1 MEPNTQTPKQRTPSH
16 RLLLMAVAAGLGGSF
31 QYGLNLSLIN
41 VPTKVVQGFI
51 NSTWES
57 RYGHPVSSS
66 VLTLIWSIIASVFA
80 VGGLAGAILAGPMAQ
95 RLGRKCGLLA
105 NNAFAI
111 LASILM
117 GVSDVSSSFELLIIG
132 RFLIGVNC
140 GVGLSLQPMYLSECA
155 PQHQRGA
162 LAMSTS
168 IFLTL
173 GIFCGQIVGLREVL
187 GGQQQLWAVVLAL
200 PVLPALTQLLVLPF
214 FPESPCYL
222 LIDRG
227 QPQQARRVLA
237 WLRGGDGDGSNGGGS
252 CSDVAAGGGD
262 GNSADI
268 GQGTGSSPLEH
279 QLDEELLAM
288 RAEQEQM
295 SGGGPRSVWDVM
307 RDRGTRW
314 QLVTVLLLNVTQQL
328 SGLNVIYFY
337 STYVFKEAKISE
349 EKIPYMTLGTG
360 AAEILT
366 AMSCGMLVD
375 CLGRRPL
382 LLCGYVLMS
391 LCCAAITVSLALQ
404 ERSIWMPYL
413 SVALI
418 FAYILSFGIGP
429 GGIMGILPAELFM
442 QDSRSAAFVIS
453 GSVNWF
459 SFFLIGLLFPFLV
472 EDMGPYCFVFFMVDC
487 VIGTILVCIL
497 LPETKDRSFVE
508 ISRLFHARNYGHA
521 QPLSSSLAPTTAIA
535 TCQIESAPLTQNDQL
550 EE

>member
-1 MEPNTQTPKQRTPSH
+1 
-16 RLLLMAVAAGLGGSF
+16 MAVATGLGGSF

-95 RLGRKCGLLA
+95 QLGRKCGLLA

-111 LASILM
+111 LASVLM

-227 QPQQARRVLA
+227 QPQQARQVLA
-237 WLRGGDGDGSNGGGS
+237 WLRGGDGSNGGGS

-268 GQGTGSSPLEH
+268 GQGTGGSPLEH
-279 QLDEELLAM
+279 RLDEELLAM

-295 SGGGPRSVWDVM
+295 SEGPRSVWDVM
-307 RDRGTRW
+307 RNRGTRW
-314 QLVTVLLLNVTQQL
+314 QLITVLLLNVTQQL
-328 SGLNVIYFY
+328 SGLNAIYFY
-337 STYVFKEAKISE
+337 STYVFKEAKIPE
-349 EKIPYMTLGTG
+349 EKIPYVTLGTG
-360 AAEILT
+360 AAEIIT

-375 CLGRRPL
+375 GLGRRPL

-413 SVALI
+413 SVALT

-472 EDMGPYCFVFFMVDC
+472 EGMGPYCFVFFMVDC
-487 VIGTILVCIL
+487 VMGSIIVCIL

-508 ISRLFHARNYGHA
+508 ISRLFHSRNYGHA
-521 QPLSSSLAPTTAIA
+521 QPLSSSFA
-535 TCQIESAPLTQNDQL
+535 TCQNEAAPLTQSDQL

>member
-227 QPQQARRVLA
+227 QPQ
-237 WLRGGDGDGSNGGGS
+237 
-252 CSDVAAGGGD
+252 
-262 GNSADI
+262 
-268 GQGTGSSPLEH
+268 QGTGSSPLEH

>member
-140 GVGLSLQPMYLSECA
+140 GGSGPEPAAHVPERVRPTAPERSPRYEHIHLPHPGHLLRADSRATGGAGRAAAAVGCGTGA
-155 PQHQRGA
+155 PRAAGAHTAARASFLPREPLLPPHRQRAAPAGAPRSQHIQGLKREKNDLEVDSVFYREPA
-162 LAMSTS
+162 ST
-168 IFLTL
+168 
-173 GIFCGQIVGLREVL
+173 
-187 GGQQQLWAVVLAL
+187 
-200 PVLPALTQLLVLPF
+200 
-214 FPESPCYL
+214 
-222 LIDRG
+222 
-227 QPQQARRVLA
+227 VLA

-328 SGLNVIYFY
+328 SGLNV
-337 STYVFKEAKISE
+337 
-349 EKIPYMTLGTG
+349 
-360 AAEILT
+360 
-366 AMSCGMLVD
+366 GMLVD

>member
-1 MEPNTQTPKQRTPSH
+1 MEQNTQTRKQRTPCP
-16 RLLLMAVAAGLGGSF
+16 RLLLMAVATGLGGSF

-95 RLGRKCGLLA
+95 QLGRKCGLLA

-111 LASILM
+111 LASVLM

-227 QPQQARRVLA
+227 QPQQARQDLLLFHVRVQGGKDPRGEDPLRDTGDWSCRNYHRHVLRHAGGWPGQETSAAVWLCSHVALLCSHHRVSGTSGALYLDALPQRGSHLCLHPQLRHRPRRDHGDLASRALHARLALGRVRHQRQRQLVQFLPHWPPLPFSCGGHGALLLRVLHGG
-237 WLRGGDGDGSNGGGS
+237 LRHGIYYCVHPPPRDKGPVLRRDLASLPLKKLRPR
-252 CSDVAAGGGD
+252 AA
-262 GNSADI
+262 
-268 GQGTGSSPLEH
+268 
-279 QLDEELLAM
+279 
-288 RAEQEQM
+288 
-295 SGGGPRSVWDVM
+295 
-307 RDRGTRW
+307 
-314 QLVTVLLLNVTQQL
+314 
-328 SGLNVIYFY
+328 
-337 STYVFKEAKISE
+337 
-349 EKIPYMTLGTG
+349 
-360 AAEILT
+360 
-366 AMSCGMLVD
+366 
-375 CLGRRPL
+375 PL
-382 LLCGYVLMS
+382 LL
-391 LCCAAITVSLALQ
+391 LCHVPERGCAA
-404 ERSIWMPYL
+404 Y
-413 SVALI
+413 
-418 FAYILSFGIGP
+418 
-429 GGIMGILPAELFM
+429 
-442 QDSRSAAFVIS
+442 
-453 GSVNWF
+453 
-459 SFFLIGLLFPFLV
+459 
-472 EDMGPYCFVFFMVDC
+472 
-487 VIGTILVCIL
+487 
-497 LPETKDRSFVE
+497 TK
-508 ISRLFHARNYGHA
+508 
-521 QPLSSSLAPTTAIA
+521 
-535 TCQIESAPLTQNDQL
+535 
-550 EE
+550 